1 MAKALDLEE
10 QEQLDQIKHFW
21 KKYGNLI
28 SWVLI
33 VVLGGYAAW
42 NGYQYWQ
49 RNQAGK
55 AAVLFDEVERAVNAG
70 DVARVERSFADMK
83 DKFGGTHYA
92 HQAGLLAAK
101 SLQAKDKP
109 DAARAALKWV
119 AEGAPDV
126 GMKDIAR
133 LRLAS
138 LLLDADQADAALAQ
152 LSASFTPAMAG
163 LAADLR
169 GDILQSKGQ
178 KAEAVSAY
186 QSAWLQLEE
195 SPDYRRLVQAKLNAL
210 GQDPQETSSATAT
223 GNAK

>member
-21 KKYGNLI
+21 TKYGNLI

-33 VVLGGYAAW
+33 VILGSYASW

-49 RNQAGK
+49 RHQASK

-83 DKFGGTHYA
+83 DKFGSTHYA

-101 SLQAKDKP
+101 ALQAKDKAE
-109 DAARAALKWV
+109 AAREALKWV
-119 AEGAPDV
+119 AEGAPDPA
-126 GMKDIAR
+126 MKDIAR
-133 LRLAS
+133 LRLS
-138 LLLDADQADAALAQ
+138 GLLLDANQADAALAQ
-152 LSASFTPAMAG
+152 LTPAFTPAMAG

-169 GDILQSKGQ
+169 GDVLQAKGQ
-178 KAEAVSAY
+178 KVEAVSAY
-186 QSAWLQLEE
+186 QSAWQQLSD

-210 GQDPQETSSATAT
+210 GMDPEAASPATAT

>member
-28 SWVLI
+28 SWLLI

-49 RNQAGK
+49 RDQAAK
-55 AAVLFDEVERAVNAG
+55 AAVLFDEVERAATAG
-70 DVARVERSFADMK
+70 DVVRVERSLADMK
-83 DKFGGTHYA
+83 DKFGSTHYA
-92 HQAGLLAAK
+92 HQAALLAAK
-101 SLQAKDKP
+101 ALQAKDKAE
-109 DAARAALKWV
+109 AARAALKWV
-119 AEGAPDV
+119 AEGAPDPA
-126 GMKDIAR
+126 MKDIAR
-133 LRLAS
+133 LRLAG

-152 LSASFTPAMAG
+152 LSQPFTPAMAG

-169 GDILQSKGQ
+169 GDVLQAKGQ
-178 KAEAVSAY
+178 KAESLSAY
-186 QSAWLQLEE
+186 QSAWQQLAD
-195 SPDYRRLVQAKLNAL
+195 SPDYRRLVEAKLNAL
-210 GQDPQETSSATAT
+210 GQDPQAATQGNAS